1 MSAGSDKRSKVDSAL
16 SQSLCVA
23 LALFVAFPLSYD
35 EHLHR
40 AISLAVFTIAAARA
54 FTQSCDAPKVVAL
67 LCVLKLV
74 AAIGAILAILP
85 LTAKYLPP
93 VHLGGYVP
101 CLHATPWV
109 AESAALGLVIL
120 TTTVNIFLSR
130 HENNDRYK
138 HLTPPAALY

>member
-1 MSAGSDKRSKVDSAL
+1 MAHARVAPSPTLTPTL
-16 SQSLCVA
+16 SPTLTPT
-23 LALFVAFPLSYD
+23 LTRTLTRTL
-35 EHLHR
+35 
-40 AISLAVFTIAAARA
+40 
-54 FTQSCDAPKVVAL
+54 TQTQVVAL
-67 LCVLKLV
+67 LCVLKLL

-85 LTAKYLPP
+85 LTAKHLPP

>member
-1 MSAGSDKRSKVDSAL
+1 VK
-16 SQSLCVA
+16 
-23 LALFVAFPLSYD
+23 
-35 EHLHR
+35 
-40 AISLAVFTIAAARA
+40 
-54 FTQSCDAPKVVAL
+54 L